1 MTRRVFYICLCLW
14 LCIPLGLSAKKRA
27 SLPPPDPQ
35 ETVADSLM
43 SRVILCAP
51 TYAKAVA
58 AYKSNIYIKGYLH
71 VPKRNFLLRFWPSI
85 FRLSKGVREY
95 MMEAYG
101 DLRYTAPGQYDH
113 KVTAVSGTTSDFWWM
128 DHRLPEYFHINIYAP
143 TLLRD
148 KLLSPLSPDAAK
160 YYRYRLDSVWGPTHE
175 RTYKIR
181 FMPRNKSFQLVDGYL
196 IVTDNVWSIRQMSFS
211 GRSEWFAF
219 QAQLQMGDVGAPD
232 EFLPLSCIV
241 DGRFALLGNRIEGR
255 YTATLDYH
263 EITPRGTQPA
273 PAQPRR
279 SPYDLSEYYTLRCDT
294 NAYVRDTATFNALR
308 PIPLST
314 HEQQL
319 YADYFAS
326 RDTLGRRHRWR
337 NNKHLAFWGQLGDV
351 LLRDYTLNIAHIG
364 SVNCSPLINP
374 LLFSYSGSN
383 GLSYRQQ
390 FKYNRLFTGD
400 RLLRVVPQI
409 GQFLA

>member
-128 DHRLPEYFHINIYAP
+128 DHRLPEYFQSSSRPCRPMPPSITA
-143 TLLRD
+143 TA
-148 KLLSPLSPDAAK
+148 ST
-160 YYRYRLDSVWGPTHE
+160 RY
-175 RTYKIR
+175 
-181 FMPRNKSFQLVDGYL
+181 
-196 IVTDNVWSIRQMSFS
+196 
-211 GRSEWFAF
+211 
-219 QAQLQMGDVGAPD
+219 GAPHTNRR
-232 EFLPLSCIV
+232 I
-241 DGRFALLGNRIEGR
+241 RYALCP
-255 YTATLDYH
+255 ATK
-263 EITPRGTQPA
+263 
-273 PAQPRR
+273 
-279 SPYDLSEYYTLRCDT
+279 
-294 NAYVRDTATFNALR
+294 
-308 PIPLST
+308 
-314 HEQQL
+314 
-319 YADYFAS
+319 AS
-326 RDTLGRRHRWR
+326 SW
-337 NNKHLAFWGQLGDV
+337 
-351 LLRDYTLNIAHIG
+351 
-364 SVNCSPLINP
+364 
-374 LLFSYSGSN
+374 
-383 GLSYRQQ
+383 
-390 FKYNRLFTGD
+390 
-400 RLLRVVPQI
+400 
-409 GQFLA
+409 